1 MLKNIKLNSN
11 DTFFPGNCFS
21 QQRVDY
27 RLDYSTADELTEA
40 SSKEDCERHCINSY
54 KFECRGFAYRFMSSP
69 YRNCELSG
77 KNIRSIGQFEL
88 DYALGMDNSII
99 WS

>member
-1 MLKNIKLNSN
+1 MILYFS
-11 DTFFPGNCFS
+11 GNCFS

-99 WS
+99 WA

>member
-1 MLKNIKLNSN
+1 MFLYFL
-11 DTFFPGNCFS
+11 GNCFS

-99 WS
+99 WT